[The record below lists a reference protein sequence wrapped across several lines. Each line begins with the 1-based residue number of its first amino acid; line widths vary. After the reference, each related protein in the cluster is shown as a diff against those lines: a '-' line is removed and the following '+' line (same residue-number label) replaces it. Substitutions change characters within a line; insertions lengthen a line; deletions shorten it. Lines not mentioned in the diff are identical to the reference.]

1 MRKSYTYPAIF
12 EYAPDGINISFPDLP
27 GCLSCAENNS
37 EAIYMA
43 EDALELRLK
52 SDLKSGALISEP
64 TDILELQNSLHDNQV
79 VTLIRVDLQL
89 QDERDTKAINK
100 MVTLPQ
106 WLITAGKEADIN
118 FSHLLQDALIER
130 LGIKRE
136 IKRRKLAQPR

>member
-100 MVTLPQ
+100 FLGLTQKDSVIASRNLEKLSNGQ
-106 WLITAGKEADIN
+106 AVSNIKEY
-118 FSHLLQDALIER
+118 
-130 LGIKRE
+130 
-136 IKRRKLAQPR
+136 PRTSVFEVVQYYKEK